1 MIESVYQMNKNHG
14 GREEEHSTKYL
25 HQIDGDTLVV
35 PYVDKKE
42 TLLSFPQSI
51 QVSVLQKMCE
61 SLG

>member
-1 MIESVYQMNKNHG
+1 MNKNHG